1 MAHKKGASYRK
12 DKVTCYKILYTRKD
26 MPNECG
32 AIKHANTKE
41 EALKHLAVGNKTKG
55 YKLKRSGVSIEVI
68 AIKKLPHTL

>member
-1 MAHKKGASYRK
+1 MAHKKGAPYRK
-12 DKVTCYKILYTRKD
+12 DKVTCYKISYTRTD

-55 YKLKRSGVSIEVI
+55 YKLKRSNVSIIILNIEE
-68 AIKKLPHTL
+68 IKDA